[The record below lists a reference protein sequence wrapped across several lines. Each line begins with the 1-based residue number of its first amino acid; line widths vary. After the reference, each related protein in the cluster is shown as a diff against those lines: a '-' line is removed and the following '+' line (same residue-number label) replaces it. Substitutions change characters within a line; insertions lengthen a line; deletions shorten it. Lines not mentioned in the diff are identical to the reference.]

1 MAEGQSAV
9 ALNHTDAP
17 PEIRAAIAGLSDDLA
32 RAAGTNLAGLIL
44 YGGLAR
50 GRYRPGKSD
59 INLVVLLN
67 DTSTAALDQIAPVLR
82 AAWRAWRVEPF
93 IIKPTEASRLSV
105 TFPTKLLDIAR
116 HHIVLAGVN
125 PFADIQVSREQIR
138 LRIEQSLRNSELRL
152 RRRYLS
158 IFDDRSSLATT
169 LAETAA
175 SLKVE
180 FAAMLQLAG
189 DAPSLTVG
197 LLPDEPSESTSA
209 AVLQAA
215 AEAFDLDR
223 DTLARIAA
231 LRRDAD
237 PPDDLPALYNRTLA
251 AIARAAEII
260 SNME

>member
-1 MAEGQSAV
+1 MAEMQSAI

-67 DTSTAALDQIAPVLR
+67 DTSTAALDPIAPILR

-93 IIKPTEASRLSV
+93 IIKPAEAARLSV

-138 LRIEQSLRNSELRL
+138 LRIEQSLRNTELRL

-158 IFDDRSSLATT
+158 IFDDTSSLATT
-169 LAETAA
+169 LADTAA

-180 FAAMLQLAG
+180 FAAMLQL
-189 DAPSLTVG
+189 VHQ
-197 LLPDEPSESTSA
+197 EVPSESTSA

-215 AEAFDLDR
+215 ADAFDLDR

-231 LRRDAD
+231 LRREAD
-237 PPDDLPALYNRTLA
+237 PSDDLPALYNRTLA
-251 AIARAAEII
+251 AIARAAEIV

>member
-1 MAEGQSAV
+1 MAEMQSAV

-67 DTSTAALDQIAPVLR
+67 DTSTAALDPIAPILR

-93 IIKPTEASRLSV
+93 IIKPAEAARLSV

-138 LRIEQSLRNSELRL
+138 LRIEQSLRNTELRL

-169 LAETAA
+169 LADTAA

-180 FAAMLQLAG
+180 FAAMLQL
-189 DAPSLTVG
+189 VHQ
-197 LLPDEPSESTSA
+197 EVPSESTSA

-215 AEAFDLDR
+215 ADAFDLDR

-231 LRRDAD
+231 LRREAD
-237 PPDDLPALYNRTLA
+237 PSDDLPALYNRTLA
-251 AIARAAEII
+251 AIAHAAEIV

>member
-1 MAEGQSAV
+1 MAEGQSAA

-17 PEIRAAIAGLSDDLA
+17 PEVRAAIAGLRDDLA
-32 RAAGTNLAGLIL
+32 RVAGTNLAGLIL
-44 YGGLAR
+44 YGGVAR

-67 DTSTAALDQIAPVLR
+67 DTSTTALDQIAPLLR

-93 IIKPTEASRLSV
+93 IIKPAEVSRLSV

-116 HHIVLAGVN
+116 HHIVLAGAN
-125 PFADIQVSREQIR
+125 PFADLQVAREQIR

-158 IFDDRSSLATT
+158 IFDDRSSLANT
-169 LAETAA
+169 LADMAA

-180 FAAMLQLAG
+180 FAAMLQL
-189 DAPSLTVG
+189 VHQ
-197 LLPDEPSESTSA
+197 EVPSESTSA

-215 AEAFDLDR
+215 GEAFDLDR

-231 LRRDAD
+231 LRREAD

-251 AIARAAEII
+251 VIARAAEII